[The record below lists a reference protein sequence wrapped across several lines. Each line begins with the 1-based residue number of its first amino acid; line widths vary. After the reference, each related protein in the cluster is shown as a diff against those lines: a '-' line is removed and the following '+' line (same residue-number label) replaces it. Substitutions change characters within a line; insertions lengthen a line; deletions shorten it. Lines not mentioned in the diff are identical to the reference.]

1 MQQLS
6 YTNKKIM
13 HQLFSRYG
21 GHMHIIARGKAS
33 AQDLPEDQSLENM
46 LSEHAF
52 RMSWWNFWES
62 EINNKYTGNGPFV
75 EGFKKQEKNNNTSII
90 LKSSFKID

>member
-21 GHMHIIARGKAS
+21 GHMHIIGRGKAS
-33 AQDLPEDQSLENM
+33 AQDLPQDQSLENM
-46 LSEHAF
+46 LSEHAIQLN
-52 RMSWWNFWES
+52 S
-62 EINNKYTGNGPFV
+62 
-75 EGFKKQEKNNNTSII
+75 
-90 LKSSFKID
+90 L